1 MDGAWRCMDGAS
13 SSCVLVL
20 QLACIPMHTWLDA
33 FGTVR
38 RRYPRQRYASRPTL
52 ARCTH
57 GRYTCAYPHA
67 YAHMH
72 IHMRTCAHAH
82 MRTCAHAHTHPNTS
96 TYAYMHTC
104 MQCDSINRMANLPQF
119 YEWVADRTPDTDHSS
134 NRSSDPSSDP
144 LHTATAPHGSRSTPV
159 LAAVAGGAITPRS
172 AAALFTEG
180 GSRSRSAQVCM
191 YVL

>member
-1 MDGAWRCMDGAS
+1 MVHHPHAS
-13 SSCVLVL
+13 SYSNLHASQCTHGSTHLGRCGAGT
-20 QLACIPMHTWLDA
+20 LASDMHHARRWLDA
-33 FGTVR
+33 PTAGTHV
-38 RRYPRQRYASRPTL
+38 
-52 ARCTH
+52 
-57 GRYTCAYPHA
+57 
-67 YAHMH
+67 HMH
-72 IHMRTCAHAH
+72 THMHTCTY
-82 MRTCAHAHTHPNTS
+82 TCAHAHTHPNTS

-159 LAAVAGGAITPRS
+159 LAAVAGGTITPRS